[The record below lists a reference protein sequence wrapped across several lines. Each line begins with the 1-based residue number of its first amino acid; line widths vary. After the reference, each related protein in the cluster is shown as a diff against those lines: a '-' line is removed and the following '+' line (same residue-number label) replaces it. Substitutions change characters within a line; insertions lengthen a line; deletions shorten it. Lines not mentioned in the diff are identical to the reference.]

1 MPGRRQHHI
10 ALKTRWQ
17 TVAAGTTLIEI
28 LVALLVVAIGL
39 LGMTALQTV
48 SLRQLQSAS
57 LRTQAG
63 ILGGDMWGRVL
74 ANRQGAALGAYEG
87 GVAGLN
93 PGCEALA
100 GCAAAAL
107 AGHDIAEWQ
116 IALQRSLPEGTGI
129 VCIDSTPHD
138 GTPEATGCDGA
149 ALGSAT
155 FHAVKIW
162 WDDDRD
168 GVAEKRITLSLRL

>member
-1 MPGRRQHHI
+1 MPGTRQHYTSLMTCLPT
-10 ALKTRWQ
+10 A
-17 TVAAGTTLIEI
+17 AAGATLIEI

-39 LGMTALQTV
+39 LGVAGLQTV
-48 SLRQLQSAS
+48 GLRQLQSAS

-63 ILGGDMWGRVL
+63 ILGGDMLERVL
-74 ANRQGAALGAYEG
+74 ANRQGAVLGAYDG
-87 GVAGLN
+87 RVADLN
-93 PGCEALA
+93 PGCESLA
-100 GCAAAAL
+100 GCDASEL
-107 AGHDIAEWQ
+107 AGHDTAEWQ
-116 IALQRSLPEGTGI
+116 AALQRFLPAGSGI

-162 WDDDRD
+162 WDEDRD